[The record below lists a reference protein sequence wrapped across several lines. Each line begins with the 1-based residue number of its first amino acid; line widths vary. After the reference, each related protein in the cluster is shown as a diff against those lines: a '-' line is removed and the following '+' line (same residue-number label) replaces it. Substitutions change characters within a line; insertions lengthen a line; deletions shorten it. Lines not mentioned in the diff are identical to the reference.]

1 LRSSFSKNTTT
12 FSLRVASILVLVENV
27 REIYVRVL
35 TVLVV
40 PLLEQSLAFLVRF
53 VPVDVDVVS
62 RKASVFLSSSRYI
75 FAREEFD
82 FVFFLLVADVD
93 CFSWGGY
100 VEEIKVYAWF
110 FWDCFSFRYIFFFF
124 FFFFSIGVP
133 VN

>member
-1 LRSSFSKNTTT
+1 LLSSFSKNTST
-12 FSLRVASILVLVENV
+12 FSLRIASILVLVENV

-62 RKASVFLSSSRYI
+62 RKASVFLSSRYI

-100 VEEIKVYAWF
+100 VEEIEVYAWF
-110 FWDCFSFRYIFFFF
+110 FWDCFSRRYFF

>member
-1 LRSSFSKNTTT
+1 MLSSFSKNTTT

-27 REIYVRVL
+27 REIYVTRIA
-35 TVLVV
+35 VLVV
-40 PLLEQSLAFLVRF
+40 PLQEQSLAFLVRF
-53 VPVDVDVVS
+53 VPIDVDVVS
-62 RKASVFLSSSRYI
+62 RKASVFLSSRYI

-100 VEEIKVYAWF
+100 VEEIKIYAWV
-110 FWDCFSFRYIFFFF
+110 FWDCFSRRYFFF

>member
-1 LRSSFSKNTTT
+1 
-12 FSLRVASILVLVENV
+12 
-27 REIYVRVL
+27 VRVL

-40 PLLEQSLAFLVRF
+40 PLLDQSLAFLVRF

-93 CFSWGGY
+93 CFSWCGY

-110 FWDCFSFRYIFFFF
+110 FWDCFSRRYFFFFFF

>member
-1 LRSSFSKNTTT
+1 LRSSFKNTTT

-27 REIYVRVL
+27 REIYVTRIA
-35 TVLVV
+35 VLVV
-40 PLLEQSLAFLVRF
+40 PLQEQSLAFLVRF
-53 VPVDVDVVS
+53 VPIDVDVVS
-62 RKASVFLSSSRYI
+62 RKASVFLSSRYI

-100 VEEIKVYAWF
+100 VEEIKIYAWV
-110 FWDCFSFRYIFFFF
+110 FWDCFSRRYFFF

>member
-1 LRSSFSKNTTT
+1 MRSSFSKNTTT

-27 REIYVRVL
+27 REIYVTRIA
-35 TVLVV
+35 VLVV
-40 PLLEQSLAFLVRF
+40 PLQEQSLAFLVRF
-53 VPVDVDVVS
+53 VPIDVDVVS
-62 RKASVFLSSSRYI
+62 RKASVFLSSRYI

-100 VEEIKVYAWF
+100 VEEIKIYAWV
-110 FWDCFSFRYIFFFF
+110 FWDCFSRRYFFFF
-124 FFFFSIGVP
+124 FFLSIGVP

>member
-1 LRSSFSKNTTT
+1 MRSSFKNTTT

-82 FVFFLLVADVD
+82 FVFFLFVADVD

-110 FWDCFSFRYIFFFF
+110 FWDCFSRRYFFFF